1 MRRALEVHPAQRA
14 AGVVERQV
22 SGDHARQAVGLEV
35 VLTPRL
41 YEETAFVRYA
51 LRDDLEHPV
60 DVSRFKPHR
69 LLTAS
74 LTAHAPGYDS
84 TVARRLTDYAA
95 YVFDMDGT
103 LVLHDRAIPGAAE
116 ALRALKAAGKHV
128 LTVTNNSSLGQHALA
143 ERFRRFGLP
152 LEDHEVFSALVA
164 TARLVAHEKPGA
176 LVHVFGNPGLR
187 SEIERCYARVVARP
201 CDRARQRH
209 AVRVERHGDELRRLS
224 HAQHH
229 GLGAHGHRPDG
240 DLVPGCGVFAA
251 ALERAIGRPPDVV
264 VGKPS
269 ITLLCEAA
277 ASVGEPP
284 DQCLYIGDNPEAD
297 VGGAH
302 AAGMDAMLVLSGVAT
317 SVDEAL
323 QPPEHVL
330 PSVADLI
337 KVFG

>member
-1 MRRALEVHPAQRA
+1 
-14 AGVVERQV
+14 
-22 SGDHARQAVGLEV
+22 
-35 VLTPRL
+35 
-41 YEETAFVRYA
+41 
-51 LRDDLEHPV
+51 
-60 DVSRFKPHR
+60 
-69 LLTAS
+69 
-74 LTAHAPGYDS
+74 
-84 TVARRLTDYAA
+84 
-95 YVFDMDGT
+95 MDGT

-116 ALRALKAAGKHV
+116 ALRALKTASKHV

-176 LVHVFGNPGLR
+176 VVHVFGNPGLR
-187 SEIERCYARVVARP
+187 SEIERCGLTVTDGVEADYVVVGNHRGITYDRLTTAMRALLRGARFVTVNM
-201 CDRARQRH
+201 DRTY
-209 AVRVERHGDELRRLS
+209 V
-224 HAQHH
+224 
-229 GLGAHGHRPDG
+229 GADG

-277 ASVGEPP
+277 ASVGAPP